1 MHVLIIGGGIGG
13 LCLAQGLRRRGVS
26 VAVYE
31 RDRTPDARLQGYRLS
46 IEPPGSA
53 ALHDCLPPGLWQIL
67 VATSGDQGER
77 MGVFDEQL
85 RQLMEEDA
93 KPDRADPAS
102 GSHAISRVT
111 FRQVLLAGLD
121 DVVHFDKE
129 FTRYEPSGDG
139 TVTAHFADGT
149 SATGDVL
156 VGADGARSRVRRQL
170 LPHARR
176 IDTPAI
182 GVGGKL
188 PLTSET
194 EAWLPGRITA
204 TKNMV
209 MPPRD
214 FLFTAVFRRREQP
227 ADVASRLRD
236 GLAAAGLDTDQLL
249 RDAADN
255 DYIMWAFVAHRR
267 SYPSGTDGLR
277 GKALREVVEQRM
289 ARWHPVLRRLV
300 AESDPDT
307 IEQFDFAAA
316 APVKA
321 WPDTSVTLLGDAIHY
336 MPPVG
341 GMGGNTALQ
350 DAQRLCAA
358 LATAAGGAEPL
369 AAALRDYQAEMLD
382 RGFKTVRGVRLYT
395 RMAISRSRL
404 LRVTARAFFRLCG
417 AVGPLRRAVFSD

>member
-1 MHVLIIGGGIGG
+1 MHVLVIGGGIGG

-31 RDRTPDARLQGYRLS
+31 RDRTPDTRLQGYRLS

-53 ALHDCLPPGLWQIL
+53 ALHDCLPPELWQIL

-102 GSHAISRVT
+102 GSHAVSRVT
-111 FRQVLLAGLD
+111 FRQVLLAGHD
-121 DVVHFDKE
+121 DAVHFGKE
-129 FTRYEPSGDG
+129 FTRYAQAGDG

-149 SATGDVL
+149 SATGDLL

-170 LPHARR
+170 LPDARR
-176 IDTPAI
+176 IDIPAI

-194 EAWLPGRITA
+194 TQWLPDRIMA

-227 ADVASRLRD
+227 GDVAARLRD
-236 GLAAAGLDTDQLL
+236 RLAAAGLDADQLL

-267 SYPSGTDGLR
+267 SYPRGTDGLG

-289 ARWHPVLRRLV
+289 TRWHPVLRRLM
-300 AESDPDT
+300 AESGPDT
-307 IEQFDFAAA
+307 IQQFDFAAA
-316 APVKA
+316 APVKP
-321 WPDTSVTLLGDAIHY
+321 WPETSVTLLGDAIHY

-358 LATAAGGAEPL
+358 LATAAGGTSPL
-369 AAALRDYQAEMLD
+369 ATALRDYQAEMLD

-404 LRVTARAFFRLCG
+404 LRTTARVFFRLCG

>member
-13 LCLAQGLRRRGVS
+13 LCLAQGLRRRGVR

-93 KPDRADPAS
+93 KPSRADPAS

-129 FTRYEPSGDG
+129 FVRYERSGDG

-149 SATGDVL
+149 SATGDLL

-194 EAWLPGRITA
+194 QGWLPDRITA

-214 FLFTAVFRRREQP
+214 FLFTAVFRRRGQP
-227 ADVASRLRD
+227 ADVAGRLRD
-236 GLAAAGLDTDQLL
+236 RLAAAGLDTDQLL

-267 SYPSGTDGLR
+267 SYPAGTDGLR

-316 APVKA
+316 APVKP
-321 WPDTSVTLLGDAIHY
+321 WPDTSVTLIGDAIHY

-358 LATAAGGAEPL
+358 LAAAASGAEPL
-369 AAALRDYQAEMLD
+369 ATALRGYQAEMLD

-404 LRVTARAFFRLCG
+404 LRTTARGFFRLCG

>member
-111 FRQVLLAGLD
+111 FRRVLLAGLD

-129 FTRYEPSGDG
+129 FTRYEQAGDG
-139 TVTAHFADGT
+139 AVTAHFADGS
-149 SATGDVL
+149 SAAGDLL

-188 PLTSET
+188 LLTSQT
-194 EAWLPGRITA
+194 QAWLPDRITA

-227 ADVASRLRD
+227 ADVAARLRD

-267 SYPSGTDGLR
+267 SYPGGTDGLR
-277 GKALREVVEQRM
+277 GKVLREVVEQRM

-316 APVKA
+316 APVKP

-358 LATAAGGAEPL
+358 PAAAASGAEPL
-369 AAALRDYQAEMLD
+369 ATALRDYQAEMLD

-404 LRVTARAFFRLCG
+404 LRTTARAFFRLCG